1 MSILIPLL
9 LVGAVMGVAFTGD
22 VKPVQAAVPERERV
36 VAFDS
41 NEDLPG
47 VGAYLK
53 GVVADLDGLP
63 GTALKAYLQ
72 ALADDPDN
80 MDLRQRTLDLALMA
94 GDIPNAIR
102 LARSLPA
109 TEQSTMTRLVQVA
122 DNARAGRVAEARK
135 LARDVG
141 KVAPEL
147 LQFRLMQVYLDYAEG
162 AAVPQLIEWLDS
174 DGLPPSMSGRRDY
187 HVARLWLKAG
197 EPARALEV
205 LQRAS
210 VAEPGS
216 VATTLL
222 LGETLAR
229 QGQPGEGA
237 AVFETFRASHPSIA
251 ALVPQGATLLAT
263 MPKPFASTLEDDL
276 ASVMSDFGLLV
287 WSQGAYA
294 PARQVLNLALWLN
307 PADVHTRYYTGMLL
321 EMGGDYAAA
330 TTHYKVL
337 TGPTVP
343 EGVRLAATIRLA
355 EMQFQSNEQDKAWA
369 TLRGLERAHGHEPNL
384 LRSLA
389 QLAYARE
396 DYARAAGY
404 YSRLLEAMPLTTPPA
419 AHLEV
424 LFARGVA
431 HERAGDIDSAS
442 RDMLAALLIDPAQAQ
457 ILNYLGYMW
466 VDNGQNIAQAFDLLQ
481 KAHTLEPHD
490 GAITDSLGWAYYKRG
505 DYERALAYLQRAT
518 EQEPESPEIYDH
530 LGDAYAKLGET
541 EQARREWQ
549 RALDLLAEG
558 KEAPSKDFER
568 QVRRK
573 LR

>member
-1 MSILIPLL
+1 MSILIPIL
-9 LVGAVMGVAFTGD
+9 LVGAVMGIAFTGE
-22 VKPVQAAVPERERV
+22 VAPVQAAVPERERI
-36 VAFDS
+36 VAFDG
-41 NEDLPG
+41 EDAPPG

-63 GTALKAYLQ
+63 GTALNAYLQ
-72 ALADDPDN
+72 ALAEDPDN

-109 TEQSTMTRLVQVA
+109 TEQSTMTRLVRVA
-122 DNARAGRVAEARK
+122 DAAREGRVAEGRK

-147 LQFRLMQVYLDYAEG
+147 LQFRLLQVYLDYADG
-162 AAVPQLIEWLDS
+162 VAVPQLIAWLDT
-174 DGLPPSMSGRRDY
+174 DGLPPSLSGRRNY

-197 EPARALEV
+197 EPEKALDALRVAAE
-205 LQRAS
+205 
-210 VAEPGS
+210 AEPGS

-229 QGQPGEGA
+229 QGRPGEGA
-237 AVFETFRASHPSIA
+237 AVLESFRASHPSIA
-251 ALVPQGATLLAT
+251 ALVPPGATLLDG
-263 MPKPFASTLEDDL
+263 MPRPFASTLDEDL

-287 WSQGAYA
+287 WSQGAYG

-330 TTHYKVL
+330 VTHYKVL
-337 TGPTVP
+337 TGRDVP
-343 EGVRLAATIRLA
+343 DGVRLAATIRLA
-355 EMQFQSNEQDKAWA
+355 EVQFQNGEQDQAWA
-369 TLRGLERAHGHEPNL
+369 SLRALEREHAAEPNL

-389 QLAYARE
+389 QLAYARNE
-396 DYARAAGY
+396 FGRAAGY
-404 YSRLLEAMPLTTPPA
+404 YSRLLAEMPPETPVA
-419 AHLEV
+419 ARLEV

-431 HERAGDIDSAS
+431 YERNGQIEKASA
-442 RDMLAALLIDPAQAQ
+442 DMMSALLIDPAQAQ

-466 VDNGQNIAQAFDLLQ
+466 VDNGMNIEQAFELLQ

-505 DYERALAYLQRAT
+505 QYERALAYLQRAT

-530 LGDAYAKLGET
+530 LGDAYAKLGNT
-541 EQARREWQ
+541 GQAQLEWQ
-549 RALDLLAEG
+549 RALDLVTEG
-558 KEAPSKDFER
+558 KEAPNKDFVR